1 MRYLIIIL
9 IFSVNIYSQ
18 ELVEKDSL
26 WTKRGNVTVLLNQTG
41 FSDWVGGGT
50 NNFSAT
56 IKFDYEWEYKDKG
69 WDWLTNVESAFGI
82 AKYKNA
88 PFARKIDD
96 RILIQSIVGKEFT
109 RNLSFSAFFNFTSQ
123 IGNGYKYKKDSEN
136 NEIRELTTRI
146 FSPAYFQIGSGFLW
160 KKDEKLWVNYSPIA
174 SRLILVSK
182 KFTDDLLENETY
194 FGVSQNKSSRYE
206 LGANLTFHSEGK
218 LLENVNY
225 KQDLK
230 LFSNYIE
237 EASNIDLDYLAQIE
251 INVNPLLT
259 TQLIFQ
265 LIYDDNAVSRLQ
277 VREVFGVGVQLK
289 PVSYTHLTL
298 PTTPYV

>member
-9 IFSVNIYSQ
+9 ITSVNIYSQ
-18 ELVEKDSL
+18 EIVEKDSL
-26 WTKRGNVTVLLNQTG
+26 WTKRGNVAVLLNQTG

-50 NNFSAT
+50 NNFSGT
-56 IKFDYEWEYKDKG
+56 IKFDYEWEYRNKG
-69 WDWLTNVESAFGI
+69 WDWLSNVESAFGL

-123 IGNGYKYKKDSEN
+123 IGNGYKYKKDVDN

-182 KFTDDLLENETY
+182 KFTDGLSENDTY
-194 FGVSQNKSSRYE
+194 FGVSPNKSSRYE
-206 LGANLTFHSEGK
+206 LGANLTFHSEGS

-230 LFSNYIE
+230 LFSNYLE
-237 EASNIDLDYLAQIE
+237 DASNIDLDYLAQIE
-251 INVNPLLT
+251 INVNPLLS

-289 PVSYTHLTL
+289 LN
-298 PTTPYV
+298 

>member
-18 ELVEKDSL
+18 EIVEKDSL

-69 WDWLTNVESAFGI
+69 WDWLSNVESAFGL

-182 KFTDDLLENETY
+182 KFTDGLSENESY
-194 FGVSQNKSSRYE
+194 FGVSPNKSSRYE
-206 LGANLTFHSEGK
+206 LGANLTFHSEGS

-230 LFSNYIE
+230 LFSNYLE
-237 EASNIDLDYLAQIE
+237 DASNIDLDYLAQIE
-251 INVNPLLT
+251 INVNPLLS

-289 PVSYTHLTL
+289 LN
-298 PTTPYV
+298 

>member
-9 IFSVNIYSQ
+9 ITSVNIYSQ
-18 ELVEKDSL
+18 EIVEKDSL
-26 WTKRGNVTVLLNQTG
+26 WTKRGNITVLLNQTG

-50 NNFSAT
+50 NNFSGT
-56 IKFDYEWEYKDKG
+56 IKFDYEWEYRDKG
-69 WDWLTNVESAFGI
+69 WNWLSNLESAFGL

-123 IGNGYKYKKDSEN
+123 IGNGYKYKKDDDN

-182 KFTDDLLENETY
+182 KFTDGLSENDTY
-194 FGVSQNKSSRYE
+194 FGVSPNKSSRYE
-206 LGANLTFHSEGK
+206 LGANLTFHSEGS

-230 LFSNYIE
+230 LFSNYLE
-237 EASNIDLDYLAQIE
+237 DASNIDLDYLAQIE
-251 INVNPLLT
+251 INVNPLLS

-289 PVSYTHLTL
+289 LN
-298 PTTPYV
+298 

>member
-9 IFSVNIYSQ
+9 ITSVNIYSQ
-18 ELVEKDSL
+18 EIVEKDSL

-50 NNFSAT
+50 NNFSGT
-56 IKFDYEWEYKDKG
+56 IKFDYEWEYRNKG
-69 WDWLTNVESAFGI
+69 WDWLSNVESAFGL

-109 RNLSFSAFFNFTSQ
+109 RNLSFSAFLNFTSQ
-123 IGNGYKYKKDSEN
+123 IGNGYKYKKDDDN

-182 KFTDDLLENETY
+182 KFTDGLSENESY
-194 FGVSQNKSSRYE
+194 FGVSPNKSSRYE
-206 LGANLTFHSEGK
+206 LGANLTFHSEGS

-230 LFSNYIE
+230 LFSNYLE
-237 EASNIDLDYLAQIE
+237 DASNIDLDYLAQIE
-251 INVNPLLT
+251 INVNPLLS

-289 PVSYTHLTL
+289 LN
-298 PTTPYV
+298 

>member
-18 ELVEKDSL
+18 EIVEKDSL

-123 IGNGYKYKKDSEN
+123 IGNGYKYKKDSDN

-160 KKDEKLWVNYSPIA
+160 KKDEKIWVNYSPIA

-182 KFTDDLLENETY
+182 KFTDDLLENEKY

-289 PVSYTHLTL
+289 LN
-298 PTTPYV
+298 

>member
-9 IFSVNIYSQ
+9 ITSVNIYSQ
-18 ELVEKDSL
+18 EIVEKDSL
-26 WTKRGNVTVLLNQTG
+26 WTKRGNVAVLLNQTG

-50 NNFSAT
+50 NNFSGT
-56 IKFDYEWEYKDKG
+56 IKFDYEWEYRNKG
-69 WDWLTNVESAFGI
+69 WDWLSNVESAFGL

-96 RILIQSIVGKEFT
+96 RILIQSIIGKEFT

-123 IGNGYKYKKDSEN
+123 IGNGYKYKKDDDN

-182 KFTDDLLENETY
+182 KFTDSLSENDTY
-194 FGVSQNKSSRYE
+194 FGVSPNKSSRYE
-206 LGANLTFHSEGK
+206 LGANLTFHSEGS

-230 LFSNYIE
+230 LFSNYLE
-237 EASNIDLDYLAQIE
+237 DASNIDLDYLAQIE
-251 INVNPLLT
+251 INVNPLLS

-289 PVSYTHLTL
+289 LN
-298 PTTPYV
+298 

>member
-18 ELVEKDSL
+18 EIVEKDSL

-69 WDWLTNVESAFGI
+69 WDWLSNVESAFGI

-146 FSPAYFQIGSGFLW
+146 FSPAYFQIGFGFLW

-289 PVSYTHLTL
+289 LN
-298 PTTPYV
+298 

>member
-9 IFSVNIYSQ
+9 ITSVNIYSQ
-18 ELVEKDSL
+18 EIVEKDSL

-50 NNFSAT
+50 NNFSGT
-56 IKFDYEWEYKDKG
+56 IKFDYEWEYRNKG
-69 WDWLTNVESAFGI
+69 WDWLSNVESAFGL

-123 IGNGYKYKKDSEN
+123 IGNGYKYKKDDDN

-182 KFTDDLLENETY
+182 KFTDALSENDTY
-194 FGVSQNKSSRYE
+194 FGVSPNKSSRYE
-206 LGANLTFHSEGK
+206 LGANLTFHSEGS

-230 LFSNYIE
+230 LFSNYLE
-237 EASNIDLDYLAQIE
+237 DASNIDLDYLAQIE
-251 INVNPLLT
+251 INVNPLLS

-289 PVSYTHLTL
+289 LN
-298 PTTPYV
+298 

>member
-1 MRYLIIIL
+1 MRYLISSL
-9 IFSVNIYSQ
+9 ISSINIYSQ
-18 ELVEKDSL
+18 EIVEKDSL
-26 WTKRGNVTVLLNQTG
+26 WTKRGDISVLLNQTG

-56 IKFDYEWEYKDKG
+56 IKFDYEWEYRNKG
-69 WDWLTNVESAFGI
+69 WDWLSNVESAFGL

-123 IGNGYKYKKDSEN
+123 IGNGYKYKKDADN
-136 NEIRELTTRI
+136 NEIRELTTRV

-174 SRLILVSK
+174 TRLILVSK
-182 KFTDDLLENETY
+182 KFTNGLLEKESY

-206 LGANLTFHSEGK
+206 LGANLTFHSEGR

-237 EASNIDLDYLAQIE
+237 DASNIDLDYLAQIE
-251 INVNPLLT
+251 INVNSLLS

-289 PVSYTHLTL
+289 LN
-298 PTTPYV
+298 

>member
-9 IFSVNIYSQ
+9 ITSVNIYSQ
-18 ELVEKDSL
+18 EIVEKDSL
-26 WTKRGNVTVLLNQTG
+26 WTKRGNVAVLLNQTG

-56 IKFDYEWEYKDKG
+56 LKFDYEWEYRDKG
-69 WDWLTNVESAFGI
+69 WNWLSNVESAFGL

-123 IGNGYKYKKDSEN
+123 IGNGYKYKKDDDN

-182 KFTDDLLENETY
+182 KFTDSLSENDTY
-194 FGVSQNKSSRYE
+194 FGVSPNKSSRYE
-206 LGANLTFHSEGK
+206 LGANLTFHSEGS

-230 LFSNYIE
+230 LFSNYLE
-237 EASNIDLDYLAQIE
+237 DASNIDLDYLAQIE
-251 INVNPLLT
+251 INVNPLLS

-289 PVSYTHLTL
+289 LN
-298 PTTPYV
+298 

>member
-9 IFSVNIYSQ
+9 ITSVNIYSQ
-18 ELVEKDSL
+18 EIVENDSL

-50 NNFSAT
+50 NNFSGT
-56 IKFDYEWEYKDKG
+56 IKFDYEWEYRNKG
-69 WDWLTNVESAFGI
+69 WDWLSNLESAFGL

-96 RILIQSIVGKEFT
+96 RILIQSIVGNEFT

-123 IGNGYKYKKDSEN
+123 IGNGYKYKKDDDN

-160 KKDEKLWVNYSPIA
+160 KKDEKLWLNYSPIA

-182 KFTDDLLENETY
+182 KFTDGLSENDTY
-194 FGVSQNKSSRYE
+194 FGVSPNKSSRYE
-206 LGANLTFHSEGK
+206 LGANLTFHSEGS

-230 LFSNYIE
+230 LFSNYLE
-237 EASNIDLDYLAQIE
+237 DASNIDLDYLAQIE
-251 INVNPLLT
+251 INVNPLLS

-289 PVSYTHLTL
+289 LN
-298 PTTPYV
+298 

>member
-1 MRYLIIIL
+1 MRYFIII
-9 IFSVNIYSQ
+9 IFSTINIYSQ
-18 ELVEKDSL
+18 EIVEKDSL
-26 WTKRGNVTVLLNQTG
+26 WTTRGSVGVLFNQTG
-41 FSDWVGGGT
+41 FSNWVGGGT
-50 NNFSAT
+50 NNFSGT
-56 IKFDYEWEYKDKG
+56 IKFDYEWELKDRG
-69 WDWLTNVESAFGI
+69 WDWLTNVESAFGL

-96 RILIQSIVGKEFT
+96 RILLQSIVGKEFT
-109 RNLSFSAFFNFTSQ
+109 KNLSFSAFFNFTSQ

-136 NEIRELTTRI
+136 NEIRDLTTKI

-160 KKDEKLWVNYSPIA
+160 KKDEKIWVNYSPIA

-182 KFTDDLLENETY
+182 KFTTSLSDEETY

-206 LGANLTFHSEGK
+206 LGANLTFHSEGN

-230 LFSNYIE
+230 LFSNYLE
-237 EASNIDLDYLAQIE
+237 DASNIDLDYLAQID
-251 INVNPLLT
+251 IDVNSLLS

-265 LIYDDNAVSRLQ
+265 LIYDDNSVSRLQ
-277 VREVFGVGVQLK
+277 VREVIGVGVQLK
-289 PVSYTHLTL
+289 LN
-298 PTTPYV
+298 

>member
-9 IFSVNIYSQ
+9 ITSVNIYSQ
-18 ELVEKDSL
+18 EIVEKDSL
-26 WTKRGNVTVLLNQTG
+26 WTKRGNVAVLLNQTG

-50 NNFSAT
+50 NNFSGT
-56 IKFDYEWEYKDKG
+56 IKFDYEWEYRNNG
-69 WDWLTNVESAFGI
+69 WDWLSNVESAFGL

-123 IGNGYKYKKDSEN
+123 IGNGYKYKKDDDN

-182 KFTDDLLENETY
+182 KFTDGLSENESY
-194 FGVSQNKSSRYE
+194 FGVSPNKSSRYE
-206 LGANLTFHSEGK
+206 LGANLTFHSEGS

-230 LFSNYIE
+230 LFSNYLE
-237 EASNIDLDYLAQIE
+237 DASNIDLDYLAQIE
-251 INVNPLLT
+251 INVNPLLS

-289 PVSYTHLTL
+289 LN
-298 PTTPYV
+298 

>member
-9 IFSVNIYSQ
+9 ITSVNIYSQ
-18 ELVEKDSL
+18 EIVEKDSL
-26 WTKRGNVTVLLNQTG
+26 WTKRGNVAVLLNQTG

-50 NNFSAT
+50 NNFSGT
-56 IKFDYEWEYKDKG
+56 IKFDYEWEYRNKG
-69 WDWLTNVESAFGI
+69 WDWLSNVESAFGL

-123 IGNGYKYKKDSEN
+123 IGNGYKYKKDDDN

-182 KFTDDLLENETY
+182 KFTDGLSENDSY
-194 FGVSQNKSSRYE
+194 FGVSPNKSSRYE
-206 LGANLTFHSEGK
+206 LGANLTFHSEGR

-230 LFSNYIE
+230 LFSNYLE
-237 EASNIDLDYLAQIE
+237 DASNIDLDYLAQIE
-251 INVNPLLT
+251 INVNPLLS

-289 PVSYTHLTL
+289 LN
-298 PTTPYV
+298 

>member
-18 ELVEKDSL
+18 EIVEKDSL

-96 RILIQSIVGKEFT
+96 RILIQSIVGKEFS

-289 PVSYTHLTL
+289 LN
-298 PTTPYV
+298 

>member
-18 ELVEKDSL
+18 EIVEKDSL

-41 FSDWVGGGT
+41 FSNWVGGGT

-237 EASNIDLDYLAQIE
+237 EAANIDLDYLVQIE

-289 PVSYTHLTL
+289 LN
-298 PTTPYV
+298 

>member
-9 IFSVNIYSQ
+9 ITSVNIYSQ
-18 ELVEKDSL
+18 EIVEKDSL
-26 WTKRGNVTVLLNQTG
+26 WTKRGNVAVLLNQTG

-50 NNFSAT
+50 NNFSGT
-56 IKFDYEWEYKDKG
+56 IKFDYEWEYRNKG
-69 WDWLTNVESAFGI
+69 WDWLSNVESAFGL

-123 IGNGYKYKKDSEN
+123 IGNGYKYKKDDDN

-182 KFTDDLLENETY
+182 KFTDGLSENESY
-194 FGVSQNKSSRYE
+194 FGVSPNKSSRYE
-206 LGANLTFHSEGK
+206 LGANLTFHSEGS

-230 LFSNYIE
+230 LFSNYLE
-237 EASNIDLDYLAQIE
+237 DASNIDLDYLAQIE
-251 INVNPLLT
+251 INVNPLLS

-289 PVSYTHLTL
+289 IN
-298 PTTPYV
+298 

>member
-18 ELVEKDSL
+18 EIVEKDSL

-69 WDWLTNVESAFGI
+69 WDWLSNVESAFGI

-289 PVSYTHLTL
+289 LN
-298 PTTPYV
+298 

>member
-1 MRYLIIIL
+1 MRYFIIIL
-9 IFSVNIYSQ
+9 ITSVNIYSQ
-18 ELVEKDSL
+18 EIVEKDSL
-26 WTKRGNVTVLLNQTG
+26 WTKRGNVAVLLNQTG

-50 NNFSAT
+50 NNFSGT
-56 IKFDYEWEYKDKG
+56 IKFDYEWEYRNKG
-69 WDWLTNVESAFGI
+69 WDWLSNVESAFGL

-123 IGNGYKYKKDSEN
+123 IGNGYKYTKDDDN

-182 KFTDDLLENETY
+182 KFTDGLSENDSY
-194 FGVSQNKSSRYE
+194 FGVSPNKSSRYE
-206 LGANLTFHSEGK
+206 LGANLTFHSEGS

-230 LFSNYIE
+230 LFSNYLE
-237 EASNIDLDYLAQIE
+237 DASNIDLDYLAQIE
-251 INVNPLLT
+251 INVNPLLS

-289 PVSYTHLTL
+289 LN
-298 PTTPYV
+298 